1 MTAATSKR
9 TRARG
14 GLPLLE
20 GVLPI
25 DSARLPLDVVAGVT
39 LACLAIPEVMGY
51 TKIAETPVITG
62 LYTILLPVLIFAI
75 FGSSRHLVVGAD
87 SATAAILAAGLVGMA
102 QPNSAEWVALAS
114 WLALIAAAFLL
125 IARIL
130 RLGFLAN
137 FLSRSVLIGFLTG
150 VGIQVAAG
158 QFPALFGLPKTGD
171 NPVQWIANTIADFG
185 SASLPTFA
193 VAVGVLV
200 VIVGA
205 GMINKK
211 IPGALFAVLGS
222 ILLSYALDWATQ
234 GISTLGAVPGGLP
247 QFGLPP
253 MLTQD
258 QLVALLPTAF
268 SIFIVIL
275 AQSAATSRAYALR
288 YSDSFSE
295 NVDLVGLGLASVG
308 AGISGTFVV
317 NGSPTKTEMVDSAG
331 GRSQVAQLTTFVIVA
346 VVLLFLTGP
355 LSYMPNAVLAAV
367 VFLIGIRLVDYK
379 GMADVYRLRKGE
391 FAVASITAIAVIFIG
406 VEQGILLA
414 MALSVIEHI
423 YHSYKPYDVLL
434 APSGDGTIRG
444 SSLETGAQAAPGLL
458 VYRFGASVYYANTNL
473 FMEEVLRLVEDAQPP
488 VRWICFDGAVIG
500 DVDYSAADA
509 LHQLHGELERMGVTV
524 VLCDLSDKVARLL
537 DEYELTDLIGKSRI
551 YDTVADA
558 LAAYRAAPPSGGPAA
573 VASAPPPSGGPA
585 GAPGGAPTPAP
596 D

>member
-1 MTAATSKR
+1 MATATATKR
-9 TRARG
+9 TREKG

-20 GVLPI
+20 GLLPF
-25 DSARLPLDVVAGVT
+25 DPARLPTDVVAGIT

-87 SATAAILAAGLVGMA
+87 SATAAILAAGLVGLA

-125 IARIL
+125 IARVL

-158 QFPALFGLPKTGD
+158 QFPGLFGLPKTGD
-171 NPVQWIANTIADFG
+171 NPVQWIANTFKDFG
-185 SASLPTFA
+185 SASMPTFA

-200 VIVGA
+200 VIVGS
-205 GMINKK
+205 GTINKK
-211 IPGALFAVLGS
+211 IPGALIAVLAS
-222 ILLSYALDWATQ
+222 IALSYALDWQAQ
-234 GISTLGAVPGGLP
+234 GITTLGPVPGGLP
-247 QFGLPP
+247 QFGLPSP

-275 AQSAATSRAYALR
+275 AQSAATSRAYAMR

-295 NVDLVGLGLASVG
+295 NVDLVGLGLASIG

-331 GRSQVAQLTTFVIVA
+331 GRSQVAQLTTFVIVG
-346 VVLLFLTGP
+346 VVLLFLTVP

-367 VFLIGIRLVDYK
+367 VFLIGLRLIDYR
-379 GMADVYRLRKGE
+379 GMADIYRLRKGE
-391 FAVASITAIAVIFIG
+391 FAVAAITALVVIFIG

-423 YHSYKPYDVLL
+423 YHSYKPYDVLMTL
-434 APSGDGTIRG
+434 TPSGSLAGTP
-444 SSLETGAQAAPGLL
+444 LEAGTQAEPGLL
-458 VYRFGASVYYANTNL
+458 VYRFGASLYYANTNL
-473 FMEEVLRLVEDAQPP
+473 FMEEVLGLVEDARTP
-488 VRWICFDGAVIG
+488 VRWFCLDAAVIG
-500 DVDYSAADA
+500 DIDYSAADA
-509 LHQLHGELERMGVTV
+509 LRQLAGELGRMGVTLV
-524 VLCDLSDKVARLL
+524 VAHPSARVRAQA
-537 DEYELTDLIGKSRI
+537 DAYGLTDVFGRDRI
-551 YDTVADA
+551 FDTREELLSAY
-558 LAAYRAAPPSGGPAA
+558 AAATAGSAAAPAIGGNEPA
-573 VASAPPPSGGPA
+573 VAPSA
-585 GAPGGAPTPAP
+585 
-596 D
+596 